1 MMTFKTFT
9 QILIFQKVLKL
20 NNSNTFISIPGTVK
34 AVPSS
39 FTGTTKN
46 KVIRVLGIDPGLANT
61 GWGIVDY
68 SQNRYRL
75 VDYGV
80 IETKKDTKHEQ
91 RLLEI
96 YNRMI
101 CVISEF
107 KPNIAGMENLFF
119 SKNVTSAMAVAES
132 RGVLMLCL
140 TQNCVDLQE
149 FTPNDIKKSV
159 TGTAS
164 ADKALVQK
172 YVALLLGLQTPPKPD
187 HAADAIAAAI
197 TRIHSINI

>member
-1 MMTFKTFT
+1 M
-9 QILIFQKVLKL
+9 
-20 NNSNTFISIPGTVK
+20 K

-39 FTGTTKN
+39 FTDIHK
-46 KVIRVLGIDPGLANT
+46 KKSLRVLGIDPGLANT
-61 GWGIVDY
+61 GWGIVDFVD
-68 SQNRYRL
+68 SRYKL

-80 IETKKDTKHEQ
+80 IETKKTSNHGE

-96 YNRMI
+96 YNRMN
-101 CVISEF
+101 CVVAEF

-119 SKNVTSAMAVAES
+119 SKNVSSALAVAEA
-132 RGVLMLCL
+132 RGVLILCL
-140 TQNCVDLQE
+140 AQNCIDLLE

-172 YVALLLGLQTPPKPD
+172 YVSLLLGLKEIPKPD

-197 TRIHSINI
+197 TRIHNQNI